1 MAADPKRQRMIME
14 PRPTGI
20 SAVGDMPWGTHFCH
34 FYETKADLVEIL
46 MPYFRAGLEANEF
59 CMMVFFD
66 LDEEEVL
73 ENFRRGVP
81 NADKYLADG
90 DMEIIPYSQWY
101 LPQGTFDLKQV
112 IQGWQDKLEAALK
125 KGYAGMRINGNE
137 AWLKEQDWNALADYE
152 HKLNQLIADRQMIVM
167 CTYPLRAATARTL
180 FDVARTHQFAI
191 ALSNGHWDVFETP
204 DLRQA
209 KEDLRRLNAE
219 LEERVTERTA
229 ELAEANAALA
239 LVNKTLTAEVAER
252 KETEK
257 KLQDSERQLRAL
269 SVRVQSAREE
279 EGKRIARELHDELGS
294 ALTSLKWEMEGLQK
308 EFDTWGDSSL
318 KEALRSKIQ
327 AMLKLSDAMIESV
340 RRIASDLRPGIL
352 DDLGLVEAIE
362 WLGQQFQERTGIVCR
377 CDHHGGGVNLN
388 AEESTAAFRIFQET
402 LTNVVRHAQ
411 ATKVDVSL
419 DLEQSSLTL
428 TIRDNG
434 VGFAESS
441 KQDRLSLGLL
451 GMRERSLA
459 VGGSVE
465 IESAEGKGTTI
476 RLRIPAGGAQ
486 K

>member
-1 MAADPKRQRMIME
+1 MIME

-34 FYETKADLVEIL
+34 FYETKKDLVDIL

-66 LDEEEVL
+66 LNEEEAR
-73 ENFRRGVP
+73 ETFRRSVP

-112 IQGWQDKLEAALK
+112 IKGWQDKLEAALK

-137 AWLKEQDWNALADYE
+137 AWLEEQDWDAFADYE
-152 HKLNQLIADRQMIVM
+152 HKLNQLIVDRRMIVM
-167 CTYPLRAATARTL
+167 CTYPLRAATAANL

-191 ALSNGHWDVFETP
+191 ALNNGDWEVFETP

-209 KEDLRRLNAE
+209 KEDLRKLNAE
-219 LEERVTERTA
+219 LEQRVTERTA
-229 ELAEANAALA
+229 ELAEANLALA
-239 LVNKTLTAEVAER
+239 RVNETLTAEAAER

-257 KLQDSERQLRAL
+257 KLQESERQLRAL
-269 SVRVQSAREE
+269 AARVQSAREE
-279 EGKRIARELHDELGS
+279 EGTRIARELHDELGS
-294 ALTSLKWEMEGLQK
+294 ALTSLKWELEGLQK
-308 EFDTWGDSSL
+308 EFDTWRDSSR
-318 KEALRSKIQ
+318 KEALRSKTQ
-327 AMLKLSDAMIESV
+327 AMLKLADAMIESV
-340 RRIASDLRPGIL
+340 RRIASDLRPAIL

-377 CDHHGGGVNLN
+377 CDHHGNSVKLN
-388 AEESTAAFRIFQET
+388 AEESTATFRIFQET
-402 LTNVVRHAQ
+402 LTNILRHAQ
-411 ATKVDVSL
+411 ATRVDVSM
-419 DLEQSSLTL
+419 EQADGCFTL

-434 VGFAESS
+434 GGFVESS

-465 IESAEGKGTTI
+465 IESAEGEGTTI
-476 RLRIPAGGAQ
+476 TLRIPTGGAQ